1 MNCIEFVI
9 ILQPV
14 PIVNKLSVPIFL
26 KIKRD
31 FTTYGGGGNFFSTE
45 EKCYLMGWGE
55 YVVKS
60 KDIVARV
67 GPSQRAENM

>member
-1 MNCIEFVI
+1 M
-9 ILQPV
+9 
-14 PIVNKLSVPIFL
+14 NKLSVPIFL
-26 KIKRD
+26 KKKDILQLMGQEKII
-31 FTTYGGGGNFFSTE
+31 STE

-55 YVVKS
+55 YGVKS